1 MEWAKLIEPTGI
13 IALVLLFINIL
24 GGMFMRKL
32 KLKLIYHKIGGALT
46 LAFAL
51 LHFILIQLYY

>member
-13 IALVLLFINIL
+13 IALILLFINIL

-32 KLKLIYHKIGGALT
+32 KLIYHKIGGILT

-51 LHFILIQLYY
+51 LHFILIQIYY